1 MASTSPVNSRSHLL
15 LGLLLPV
22 LGVAL
27 EVVDLTVGG
36 VLGLLE
42 EPPLQLEGL
51 GAGLAPLVGL
61 GGPFATDDVLVTGR
75 KIFRVVVVFHLRGL
89 GGLGGLGGL
98 DGLGRGRLR
107 LKSGRRILQ
116 TTTFSSPPIPLQA
129 IPPHPPTHLF
139 ATVMGEKEKRKEK
152 KRKGKE
158 KKRKRKGR
166 ERRGN
171 KENQT

>member
-1 MASTSPVNSRSHLL
+1 
-15 LGLLLPV
+15 V

-129 IPPHPPTHLF
+129 IPPHPPHPPTHLF
-139 ATVMGEKEKRKEK
+139 ATVMGGKGEK
-152 KRKGKE
+152 KRKE
-158 KKRKRKGR
+158 KKRKRKGKAWQ
-166 ERRGN
+166 RRGN